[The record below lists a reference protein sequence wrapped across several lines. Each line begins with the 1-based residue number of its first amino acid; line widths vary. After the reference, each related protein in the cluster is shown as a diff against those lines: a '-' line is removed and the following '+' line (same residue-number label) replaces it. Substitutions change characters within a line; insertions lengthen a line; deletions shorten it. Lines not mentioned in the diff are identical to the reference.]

1 MFNKS
6 ILVGNLTKDIELRY
20 SQNGT
25 AMGKSS
31 IAVNRKFTVSGGLK
45 RSDGSEQSEA
55 KKREEV
61 MFIDV
66 VFFGRLAE
74 IANQYTFKGSKVLIE
89 GRLVQE
95 TWKDASGQNRSK
107 HVISVENMEMLG
119 GDNGYSAKSNQSN
132 TQNNTNNNTYLK
144 TEYASANDDKVAEAR
159 DFANSISKKDK
170 ENRDM
175 DRNLEL
181 LNEEYDRI
189 NETIPF

>member
-20 SQNGT
+20 LPSG
-25 AMGKSS
+25 AALGKSS
-31 IAVNRKFTVSGGLK
+31 IAVNRKFTING
-45 RSDGSEQSEA
+45 E
-55 KKREEV
+55 KREEA

-74 IANQYTFKGSKVLIE
+74 IANQYTSKGSKVLIE

-107 HVISVENMEMLG
+107 HVISIENMEMLG
-119 GDNGYSAKSNQSN
+119 GDNGHSTN
-132 TQNNTNNNTYLK
+132 TQNNTQNNTYSK
-144 TEYASANDDKVAEAR
+144 TEYASANDDKVVDAR
-159 DFANSISKKDK
+159 NFANSVAKKAHNDK
-170 ENRDM
+170 EL
-175 DRNLEL
+175 DRNLEI
-181 LNEEYDRI
+181 LNEEYDRV

>member
-31 IAVNRKFTVSGGLK
+31 IAVNRKFTTNG
-45 RSDGSEQSEA
+45 E
-55 KKREEV
+55 KREEA

>member
-20 SQNGT
+20 LQNGT
-25 AMGKSS
+25 ALGKSS
-31 IAVNRKFTVSGGLK
+31 IAVNRKFTASGGLK

-55 KKREEV
+55 KKREET
-61 MFIDV
+61 MFIDI

-74 IANQYTFKGSKVLIE
+74 IANQYTSKGSKVLID

-95 TWKDASGQNRSK
+95 SWKDTSGQNRSK

-119 GDNGYSAKSNQSN
+119 GDNGYSAKTNQSN
-132 TQNNTNNNTYLK
+132 TYNNTYLK
-144 TEYASANDDKVAEAR
+144 TEYDSSSDEKIAEAR
-159 DFANSISKKDK
+159 DFANSVSKKANNDK
-170 ENRDM
+170 EL
-175 DRNLEL
+175 DRNLDII
-181 LNEEYDRI
+181 NQEYDRI